1 MYTEANARPRRIRRG
16 RWGNLGDEE
25 ETAMKAVVMA
35 GGEGSR
41 LRPLTIRRPKPMVPV
56 VDKPVMHHILDLLK
70 RHGITEVVATLQY
83 MADNIQEY
91 FGDGSQL
98 GMTINY
104 SIEESPLGTAGSVKQ
119 AEQLLRDETFLVI
132 SGDALTDFDLTRA
145 IAFHKEKGSMATL
158 VLKRMPNP
166 LEYGVVIID
175 DDGRIK
181 QFQEKPSWGEVF
193 SDTVNTGIYV
203 LEPRIF
209 DYFEPGKVFDFS
221 MQLFPDMLQ
230 KGDPMYGYVAD
241 GYWCDIGSL
250 PDYMR
255 ATGDLLQGQVDIQLG
270 GTQIAP
276 GIWAEDEVEIDPTAR
291 LSGPIFLSSG
301 VKIKDHATI
310 IGPAVIRDYTIVDSR
325 AMIDRSIL
333 WRNCYIGER
342 ADIRGAILTR
352 QVNVKGRAMIFEGV
366 VVGDNTIV
374 GESAIIRPDVKIW
387 PDKEVESGATLATSL
402 IWGSQGRRTLFG
414 RFGVTGVVN
423 VDLTP
428 EFVAKL
434 GAAYGGILP
443 RGSTVSVNR
452 DAHNITRM
460 LKRGIMGGLPS
471 AGVTVADM
479 GASPIPV
486 VRYWTR
492 KNPAQG
498 GIHVRLSP
506 VDNRVVDIRFFDKD
520 GQDLSKAVERKIE
533 TTFFREDF
541 RRVFLDEIGSIYYP
555 NNVRETYAADYLA
568 RIQTDVVRQA
578 DGYRNLV
585 VDYAGSPAAAVLPGI
600 LESLGCEVV
609 AINAALAET
618 WLESPARKFRAGME
632 RLAAI
637 TPVLNANLGAQLD
650 IGGERI
656 YFVDDTGAELDP
668 TQALA
673 VVVALYLSQN
683 PGATVAVPVWVPS
696 LFETLAE
703 RAEGTLIRVPGNPA
717 ALSAAAARPG
727 VGMAGGAN
735 GSFIFSDFHPAPD
748 GLFALARI
756 VELTAQ
762 LRVRLSEVREQLPPY
777 ALVRKDVTCRWEDKG
792 RVMRLLNER
801 YRDEGVP
808 QVDGVKIG
816 DGREW
821 VLILPDADQPVFH
834 IIAEAVTREQ
844 AEAMAERYG
853 DVVSSLQQ

>member
-1 MYTEANARPRRIRRG
+1 
-16 RWGNLGDEE
+16 
-25 ETAMKAVVMA
+25 
-35 GGEGSR
+35 
-41 LRPLTIRRPKPMVPV
+41 
-56 VDKPVMHHILDLLK
+56 LK
-70 RHGITEVVATLQY
+70 
-83 MADNIQEY
+83 D
-91 FGDGSQL
+91 D
-98 GMTINY
+98 
-104 SIEESPLGTAGSVKQ
+104 
-119 AEQLLRDETFLVI
+119 TFLVI
-132 SGDALTDFDLTRA
+132 SGDALTDFDLSEA
-145 IAFHKEKGSMATL
+145 LAFHKAKGSMATL
-158 VLKRMPNP
+158 VLKRMPSP

-175 DDGRIK
+175 NDGRIK

-203 LEPRIF
+203 LEPQIF

-221 MQLFPDMLQ
+221 MQLFPYMLQ
-230 KGDPMYGYVAD
+230 KGDPMYGYVAE

-255 ATGDLLQGQVDIQLG
+255 ATGDLLQRQVDIQLG
-270 GTQIAP
+270 GSEIAP
-276 GIWAEDEVEIDPTAR
+276 GIWAEEEVEIDPTAR
-291 LSGPIFLSSG
+291 LSGPIYLSRG
-301 VKIKDHATI
+301 VKIKDHASI

-325 AMIDRSIL
+325 AMIDRSII

-352 QVNVKGRAMIFEGV
+352 QVSVKSRAMVFEGV
-366 VVGDNTIV
+366 VIGDNTII
-374 GESAIIRPDVKIW
+374 GESAMIRPDVKVW
-387 PDKEVESGATLATSL
+387 PDKEVEGGATLSTSL
-402 IWGSQGRRTLFG
+402 IWGAQGRRTLFG

-443 RGSTVSVNR
+443 RGSTVAVNR

-479 GASPIPV
+479 GASPLPV
-486 VRYWTR
+486 ARYWTR
-492 KNPAQG
+492 TSDAAG

-520 GQDLSKAVERKIE
+520 GQDLSKGTERKIE
-533 TTFFREDF
+533 TTYFREDF
-541 RRVFLDEIGSIYYP
+541 RRVFLDEIGRIYYP
-555 NNVRETYAADYLA
+555 NDVMQTYTRDYLA
-568 RIQTDVVRQA
+568 AIQTKVVRDA
-578 DGYRNLV
+578 DWYNHLV

-600 LESLGCEVV
+600 LSELGCDVV
-609 AINAALAET
+609 AINAALEET
-618 WLESPARKFRAGME
+618 WLDPPAEKLRAGME
-632 RLAAI
+632 RLSAI
-637 TPVLNANLGAQLD
+637 TPVLNANLGVRLD

-656 YFVDDTGAELDP
+656 YFVDDQGVLMNGTD
-668 TQALA
+668 ALA
-673 VVVALYLSQN
+673 VVAALYLSQN
-683 PGATVAVPVWVPS
+683 PGATIAVPVHVPS
-696 LFETLAE
+696 IFETLAAG
-703 RAEGTLIRVPGNPA
+703 AEGKILRVPGNPA
-717 ALSAAAARPG
+717 ALTAAAARPG

-735 GSFIFSDFHPAPD
+735 GSFIFSDFQPAPD
-748 GLFALARI
+748 GLFAIGRI

-777 ALVRKDVTCRWEDKG
+777 SLVRKDVSCRWEDKG
-792 RVMRLLNER
+792 RVMRVLNER
-801 YRDEGVP
+801 YRDESVA

-834 IIAEAVTREQ
+834 IIAEAGNMDQ
-844 AEAMAERYG
+844 AQAMAEKYG
-853 DVVSSLQQ
+853 ALVTSLQQ